1 VLLKMALKATLSDIG
16 IDDTHMHFKVKIQR
30 RNMTATFILSALL
43 ENCRTTVSL
52 SDLTIQL
59 QCYSAEIERN
69 LNYQSPIVLIFVK
82 NPSYTKSSKK
92 KLFNKKP

>member
-1 VLLKMALKATLSDIG
+1 MALKATLSDIG

-92 KLFNKKP
+92 FVQQKAQPI